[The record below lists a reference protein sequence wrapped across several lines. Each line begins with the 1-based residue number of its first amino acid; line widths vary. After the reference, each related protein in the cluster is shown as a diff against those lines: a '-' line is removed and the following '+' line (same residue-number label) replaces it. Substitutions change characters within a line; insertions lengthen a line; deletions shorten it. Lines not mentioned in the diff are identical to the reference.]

1 MSVHGSELKCK
12 YLIKVNP
19 GQVNKPAVAGDRG
32 TGGEGEKE
40 GERWSGG
47 GAERDARVTEVGRER
62 MGARRVAAKRERKGV
77 KSAREPSVLRGGF
90 YCRFLLAE

>member
-1 MSVHGSELKCK
+1 M
-12 YLIKVNP
+12 
-19 GQVNKPAVAGDRG
+19 NKPAVAGDRG
-32 TGGEGEKE
+32 TGGE